1 MKKHIT
7 RLLFAALLLLALCIG
22 ASAAGTS
29 GKCGPSAYWS
39 FDSNTGTLTIS
50 GSGAMDDYGN
60 FLQVPW
66 KDYRLSLR
74 TVVIKEGITH
84 IGANAFTG
92 TTLRGDLTLPDSLLS
107 VGDEAFYGQ
116 NGLTGKLTL
125 GKNLQKIGKCAF
137 ALCCFSDD
145 LIIPDSVTEIDDYA
159 FSMEMT
165 IGPQRGTLT
174 LGNNLRVIG
183 REAFSGCL
191 YTGSL
196 VIPDSVVEI
205 RDDAFSGCSALNGTL
220 TLGKNIKTLGESVF
234 CGCSFTGDLIIPD
247 NITQIPDSTFLHCFR
262 IQEGTPSWKLTLP
275 TALKTIGAYAFES
288 CNGFSGALILP
299 DGLASIG
306 DDAFHGC
313 DGFSGSLVL
322 PEGLTSIGDR
332 AFCGCDGFYGKLVL
346 PEGLTSIGAAA
357 FGNCDGFGGTL
368 SLPDS
373 IKTVG
378 ERAFYNCEGF
388 TGLKLSASLTRI
400 EKLSFASMSGLKTEV
415 VIPEGVTEI
424 GESAFSFSSM
434 SSVRFPSTLKKI
446 GKQAFYWTF
455 GLTNI
460 STITFPEG
468 LEVIGDEAFASCYF
482 KNAIVLPASIKSI
495 GKKAFDGYWSSGKR
509 NDIPIGVYFLGAAP
523 QLVGTLNANCSFPS
537 DWTLF
542 YLPGTSGWTGD
553 TYAGYKIA
561 PWDGETRWDNLR
573 TNQFGDG
580 WDNKGKKIEA
590 SWSVNTDTG
599 KITLTDDLTEGCAV
613 AVSYDVEGRVTS
625 IGVLRT
631 KTDSVRLDLQDT
643 CRLFL
648 LNASSAPRLYE
659 PVKINHFLSDT

>member
-39 FDSNTGTLTIS
+39 FDSSTGTLTIS
-50 GSGAMDDYGN
+50 GSGAMNDYVFEWGESDPR
-60 FLQVPW
+60 PW
-66 KDYRLSLR
+66 SAYLSEIK
-74 TVVIKEGITH
+74 TVVIGDSIT
-84 IGANAFTG
+84 
-92 TTLRGDLTLPDSLLS
+92 
-107 VGDEAFYGQ
+107 
-116 NGLTGKLTL
+116 
-125 GKNLQKIGKCAF
+125 KIGKEAFNSSSCTTIKIGKNVQVIDDCAF
-137 ALCCFSDD
+137 YYCRNLTGD
-145 LIIPDSVTEIDDYA
+145 LLIPDSVTTIGDMAFNNCVISDGTLKLGKGLRTIGEYA
-159 FSMEMT
+159 FAYCS
-165 IGPQRGTLT
+165 
-174 LGNNLRVIG
+174 
-183 REAFSGCL
+183 FSGGLTIPEGVTEIAEGAFCSSSK
-191 YTGSL
+191 YSSSPAPGKITG
-196 VIPDSVVEI
+196 P
-205 RDDAFSGCSALNGTL
+205 
-220 TLGKNIKTLGESVF
+220 
-234 CGCSFTGDLIIPD
+234 
-247 NITQIPDSTFLHCFR
+247 
-262 IQEGTPSWKLTLP
+262 LTLP
-275 TALKTIGAYAFES
+275 STLKTIGAYAFAYE
-288 CNGFSGALILP
+288 GFSGELLIP
-299 DGLASIG
+299 DGVTG
-306 DDAFHGC
+306 
-313 DGFSGSLVL
+313 
-322 PEGLTSIGDR
+322 
-332 AFCGCDGFYGKLVL
+332 
-346 PEGLTSIGAAA
+346 IGANA
-357 FGNCDGFGGTL
+357 FAECDGFGETL

-373 IKTVG
+373 VKAVG
-378 ERAFYNCEGF
+378 ESAFYQCEGF

-400 EKLSFASMSGLKTEV
+400 EKLSFAFMYGLRTEV
-415 VIPEGVTEI
+415 AIPEGVTEL
-424 GESAFSFSSM
+424 GEGAFECSYM
-434 SSVRFPSTLKKI
+434 PSVRLPSTLKKI
-446 GKQAFYWTF
+446 EKQAFMYAHN
-455 GLTNI
+455 LTK
-460 STITFPEG
+460 ITLPDG
-468 LEVIGDEAFASCYF
+468 LETIGDEAFDGCRL
-482 KNAIVLPASIKSI
+482 KKAIVLPASIKSI
-495 GKKAFDGYWSSGKR
+495 GKKAFYGYSYYGSGTL
-509 NDIPIGVYFLGAAP
+509 GAYFLGAAP
-523 QLVGTLNANCSFPS
+523 QIVGTGNANCSFPS